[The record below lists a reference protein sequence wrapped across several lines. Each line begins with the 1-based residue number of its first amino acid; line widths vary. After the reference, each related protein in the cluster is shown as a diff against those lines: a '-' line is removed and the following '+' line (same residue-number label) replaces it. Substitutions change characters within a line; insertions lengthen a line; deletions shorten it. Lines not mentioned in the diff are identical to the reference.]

1 MDEKSGFSRRDLLK
15 LLGSVTL
22 AAGAGSVVATLLPGC
37 GGDSKN
43 DLPAGCSLLS
53 EHLDVD
59 IGSGYTYQVQSLQCQ
74 ADQPGLDCYCY
85 TGEYVYFDGG
95 EYHAPANG
103 KPCVCVRT
111 RLAE

>member
-15 LLGSVTL
+15 LLGSVTV

-37 GGDSKN
+37 GEDQAS

-53 EHLDVD
+53 EETVIDLTN
-59 IGSGYTYQVQSLQCQ
+59 GYAYEVQELQCQ
-74 ADQPGLDCYCY
+74 VDQPALDCYCY
-85 TGEYVYFDGG
+85 TGDYVYYSGD
-95 EYHAPANG
+95 YHAPVNG
-103 KPCVCVRT
+103 RPCVCVRS

>member
-1 MDEKSGFSRRDLLK
+1 MDEKNGFSRRDLLK

-37 GGDSKN
+37 GEDKTT

-53 EHLDVD
+53 ESTYVTN
-59 IGSGYTYQVQSLQCQ
+59 GYTYDCQYFQCQ
-74 ADQPGLDCYCY
+74 TDQTALECYCY
-85 TGEYVYFDGG
+85 PGDYIY
-95 EYHAPANG
+95 APNGDYLYGNG
-103 KPCVCVRT
+103 KPCVCVRN